1 MQKYLLIILFSY
13 LFVQGIEYYLEIINL
28 KHMKKHGTKVPA
40 VRLQIL
46 EHENKIKKERAKP
59 YPDEGRI
66 HHWEAE
72 IEAFHVSLKR
82 ALKRL
87 GK

>member
-1 MQKYLLIILFSY
+1 VSKRGWKKRAES
-13 LFVQGIEYYLEIINL
+13 L
-28 KHMKKHGTKVPA
+28 K
-40 VRLQIL
+40 LQIL

-72 IEAFHVSLKR
+72 IEAFHDSLKK
-82 ALKRL
+82 ALRRL
-87 GK
+87 RK

>member
-1 MQKYLLIILFSY
+1 
-13 LFVQGIEYYLEIINL
+13 
-28 KHMKKHGTKVPA
+28 
-40 VRLQIL
+40 LQIL
-46 EHENKIKKERAKP
+46 EHENKIKKEQAKP